1 MWPTVMQITETNER
15 FMEKVQQSNKGLVWD
30 TNMAAVSLFWDTDI
44 ADVTSSE
51 NAHRIEK
58 INLLLNSKSNCSV
71 TETTIVTITTT
82 TMYTFKRKQDQ
93 RTVLANCK
101 KCGRCCNMVE
111 VKRSVKL
118 FHGRLTPELSLILN
132 FLLRSPPFF
141 N

>member
-15 FMEKVQQSNKGLVWD
+15 FMEKVQQSNKGLVWG

-82 TMYTFKRKQDQ
+82 TM
-93 RTVLANCK
+93 
-101 KCGRCCNMVE
+101 
-111 VKRSVKL
+111 
-118 FHGRLTPELSLILN
+118 
-132 FLLRSPPFF
+132 
-141 N
+141 